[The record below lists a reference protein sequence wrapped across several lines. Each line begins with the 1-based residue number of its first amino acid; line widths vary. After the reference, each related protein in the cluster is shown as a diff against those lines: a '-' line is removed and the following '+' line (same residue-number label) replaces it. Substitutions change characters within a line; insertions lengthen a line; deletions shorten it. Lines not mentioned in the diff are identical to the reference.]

1 MHQLFKRR
9 KYPAQIGKSIAQ
21 GCRRRRC
28 RISFSSQTADSQDA
42 GLALFGTRVALST
55 GGDKDRLQE
64 GLTMYSAFY
73 GLKQEPFRLT
83 PDPRFLHL
91 AEPHR
96 NTLRAMVEGVS
107 ERKGLQISVGPIGTG
122 KTTLLYCLQHILAH
136 EASVERPLRS
146 AFVINPTLTADEL
159 LETLFDELEISS
171 AAGKPAR
178 LRALHRLLLDSH
190 RHNGAVVLIIDEA
203 HLLAPALIEEVRLL
217 LNLDNYPVNVL
228 QVILC
233 GQPELLPL
241 LMKPELSAL
250 KQRIAV
256 FSKLRPLTL
265 VESRAYIAERMH
277 VAGLQ
282 GEGPFSTPALE
293 EIFRLTKGVP
303 RLINLLCDRALH
315 LGFSRQMRKIGADS
329 VAEASADLSFAEFL
343 PDVASAAAAAAIRP
357 PSGVKV

>member
-1 MHQLFKRR
+1 
-9 KYPAQIGKSIAQ
+9 
-21 GCRRRRC
+21 
-28 RISFSSQTADSQDA
+28 
-42 GLALFGTRVALST
+42 
-55 GGDKDRLQE
+55 
-64 GLTMYSAFY
+64 MYSAFY

-107 ERKGLQISVGPIGTG
+107 ARKGLQVSVGPIGTG

-136 EASVERPLRS
+136 EASAERPLRS
-146 AFVINPTLTADEL
+146 AFVVNPALTADEL
-159 LETLFDELEISS
+159 FETLFDELEIAP

-178 LRALHRLLLDSH
+178 LRALHKLLLAGHH
-190 RHNGAVVLIIDEA
+190 RSGAVVLIVDEA
-203 HLLAPALIEEVRLL
+203 HLLPPALIEEVRLL
-217 LNLDNYPVNVL
+217 LNLDNYPIPVL

-241 LMKPELSAL
+241 LMNPELAAL

-277 VAGLQ
+277 IAGLQ

-303 RLINLLCDRALH
+303 RLINLVCDRTLD
-315 LGFSRQMRKIGADS
+315 LGFSRQVRRVGADT
-329 VAEASADLSFAEFL
+329 VTEAAAELSFAEFL
-343 PDVASAAAAAAIRP
+343 PDVANAAAAAAVPRFP
-357 PSGVKV
+357 GAKT